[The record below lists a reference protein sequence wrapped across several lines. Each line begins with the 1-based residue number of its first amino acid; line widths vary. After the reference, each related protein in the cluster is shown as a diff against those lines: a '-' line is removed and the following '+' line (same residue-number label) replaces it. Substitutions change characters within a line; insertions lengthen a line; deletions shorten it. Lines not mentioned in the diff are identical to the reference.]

1 MTKNV
6 IDSMSEAEE
15 KNQKTNLRLQMSNE
29 GIIEEINTETNLKL
43 NG

>member
-1 MTKNV
+1 
-6 IDSMSEAEE
+6 MSEAEE